1 MTKDEMLFAL
11 SQDESV
17 LKKIHELVR
26 DLDNEF
32 VDFVDS
38 FNEGI
43 EGYKKARKNLQTL
56 KKEAHEL
63 KGEMP
68 AIHARQ
74 LRKLHEIFRESG
86 RLTTGTAKG
95 GTKNR
100 LAISVMF
107 NGKSTRVPVKL
118 VKKMLACYGWKV
130 IGHGSHLSLKKNADG
145 TTCWKADFSWG
156 NFAMPAA
163 KDIDKV
169 WRRASDKKSTVVYT
183 LCDLGF

>member
-11 SQDESV
+11 SQDEKV
-17 LKKIHELVR
+17 HKKIRELVR

-32 VDFVDS
+32 VDFVNS

-43 EGYKKARKNLQTL
+43 KGYKKARQNLQTL
-56 KKEAHEL
+56 IKEAYEL

-68 AIHARQ
+68 MPRVKQ
-74 LRKLHEIFRESG
+74 LRKLYEIFRESG

-100 LAISVMF
+100 LAISVVF
-107 NGKSTRVPVKL
+107 NGKCTGVPVKL
-118 VKKMLACYGWKV
+118 VKKMLASYGWKV
-130 IGHGSHLSLKKNADG
+130 IGHGSHLSSKKNADG
-145 TTCWKADFSWG
+145 TVCWKVDFSWG

-169 WRRASDKKSTVVYT
+169 WNRASGKKSTVVDT
-183 LCDLGF
+183 LRDLGF

>member
-11 SQDESV
+11 SQDERV
-17 LKKIHELVR
+17 HKKIRELVR

-32 VDFVDS
+32 VDFVNS

-43 EGYKKARKNLQTL
+43 KGYKKARKNLHDLTKESHGL
-56 KKEAHEL
+56 KDK
-63 KGEMP
+63 MS
-68 AIHARQ
+68 AIHAKQ
-74 LRKLHEIFRESG
+74 LHKLHEIFRESG

-100 LAISVMF
+100 LAISVVF
-107 NGKSTRVPVKL
+107 NGKCIGVPVKL
-118 VKKMLACYGWKV
+118 VKKMLASYGWKV
-130 IGHGSHLSLKKNADG
+130 IGHGSHLSSKKNADG
-145 TTCWKADFSWG
+145 TVCWKVDFSWS

-169 WRRASDKKSTVVYT
+169 WNRASGKKSTVVDT
-183 LCDLGF
+183 LRDLGF